1 MKYAIFL
8 GCWIQSQQ
16 YNYEMSTRKTLPKLG
31 VDLFDIDEFSCC
43 GYPLRSYS
51 DASWLYL
58 GARNLALAEKAEIDM
73 LPLCNGCYCSIS
85 EVKHILDDDEEIR
98 AKVNNALKEEG
109 LKYEGTRGVRHILE
123 VLHQD
128 IGLEKINRSIERE
141 LSGFKFATH
150 CGCHAYRPSV
160 VRYTDDPEDPKM
172 LDEITQALGIETPYY
187 PEKLDCCGASL
198 ILSNYEAAFKLTGT
212 KVQSIQGRG
221 FDGIVTNCP
230 FCLKMLDSRQEAS
243 GKLINDELQ
252 IPVFYITQVIGLYP
266 PSSGQVCSDKEC
278 FLRLGATV
286 VG

>member
-1 MKYAIFL
+1 
-8 GCWIQSQQ
+8 
-16 YNYEMSTRKTLPKLG
+16 MSTRKTLPKLG

-198 ILSNYEAAFKLTGT
+198 ILSNYEAAFKLGRRQVENSSMMNF
-212 KVQSIQGRG
+212 KFLFSI
-221 FDGIVTNCP
+221 
-230 FCLKMLDSRQEAS
+230 S
-243 GKLINDELQ
+243 
-252 IPVFYITQVIGLYP
+252 
-266 PSSGQVCSDKEC
+266 
-278 FLRLGATV
+278 LR
-286 VG
+286 